1 MKIIS
6 KSVCSWPAFT
16 AKSNMCG
23 QGLEPKL
30 EWNTAALTT
39 PQILNQGENA
49 KNTLAYLHL
58 SLKFNGKKFYKIGH
72 KL

>member
-1 MKIIS
+1 
-6 KSVCSWPAFT
+6 
-16 AKSNMCG
+16 MCG

-58 SLKFNGKKFYKIGH
+58 SLKFNGKKFYNIGH
-72 KL
+72 KLWHEKTVRYKTMPKNILRP